1 GNQSRVRVKDISE
14 PFSTISGVRQG
25 CVLAPTIFCRA
36 IDWILKQALLNC
48 GINISGSTFTD
59 TDYANDIAVVDR
71 DIHQLP
77 RVLQN
82 IDQESAKLGLH
93 ISWTKTKIQNIGAG
107 SAAPTVTVLGQE
119 VEGVDRFTYL
129 GSLID
134 SHGGGRTECLRRI
147 GMAS

>member
-1 GNQSRVRVKDISE
+1 MDS
-14 PFSTISGVRQG
+14 
-25 CVLAPTIFCRA
+25 
-36 IDWILKQALLNC
+36 
-48 GINISGSTFTD
+48 
-59 TDYANDIAVVDR
+59 

-82 IDQESAKLGLH
+82 IEQESAKLGLH

-107 SAAPTVTVLGQE
+107 STAPTVTVLGQD

-134 SHGGGRTECLRRI
+134 SPGGCRTECLRRI
-147 GMAS
+147 GMASSCMRDLAAVWKQKHLSLQTKLRLYSSLVTPVLLYGSDTCEQK